1 MADRLVRIFRLHIT
15 LSNIIVAVVG
25 GLWLAILGEWKLIGT
40 GIIFLLL
47 SRWLF
52 SILTMPG
59 AWIANLGF
67 RFYRKKYFFFYL
79 LSFLAQFQKI
89 Y

>member
-1 MADRLVRIFRLHIT
+1 MGIIMADRLVRIFRLHIT

-59 AWIANLGF
+59 AWIANLGLDSIG
-67 RFYRKKYFFFYL
+67 KYF
-79 LSFLAQFQKI
+79 SFTC
-89 Y
+89 